1 MKKLKTK
8 LKGITAC
15 PGKVKGKIWKIENPI
30 EVPPSKK
37 GYIVIIP
44 FTTPIIALAISESKA
59 IICEKGGITSHA
71 AIIAREFGIPC
82 IVGVKN
88 LLETFKNGQT
98 VIVDADK
105 AEIYEA

>member
-1 MKKLKTK
+1 MKKQKTK

-30 EVPPSKK
+30 EVLAVKK
-37 GYIVIIP
+37 NHIVIVP

-59 IICEKGGITSHA
+59 IVCEKGGLTSHA

-82 IVGVKN
+82 IVGVKD
-88 LLETFKNGQT
+88 LLNSFKDNQT
-98 VIVDADK
+98 VVVDADH